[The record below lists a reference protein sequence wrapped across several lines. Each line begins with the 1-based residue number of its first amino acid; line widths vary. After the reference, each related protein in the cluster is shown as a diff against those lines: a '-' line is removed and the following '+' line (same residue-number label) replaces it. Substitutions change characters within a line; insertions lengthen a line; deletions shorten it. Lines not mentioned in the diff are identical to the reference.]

1 MCHVAHSAAAGTSP
15 RSQDP
20 QRVEK
25 SGAFPPTTIP
35 QATFPTH
42 ASFPTGP
49 PPPNVTDR
57 AGKEAA
63 GKMLSNL
70 DAASS
75 AQGGATAAASSIQ
88 ETLAEEAKFLKSLY
102 ILVTL

>member
-1 MCHVAHSAAAGTSP
+1 
-15 RSQDP
+15 
-20 QRVEK
+20 
-25 SGAFPPTTIP
+25 
-35 QATFPTH
+35 
-42 ASFPTGP
+42 
-49 PPPNVTDR
+49 
-57 AGKEAA
+57 
-63 GKMLSNL
+63 MLSNL